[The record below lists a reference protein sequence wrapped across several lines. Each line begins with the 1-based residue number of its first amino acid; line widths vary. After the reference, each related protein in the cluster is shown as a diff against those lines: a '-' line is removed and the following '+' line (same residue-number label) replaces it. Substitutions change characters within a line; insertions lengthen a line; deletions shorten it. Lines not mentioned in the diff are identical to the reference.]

1 VCLAQKLARHWKLHH
16 RRGFWRDHP
25 TVSDLARAL
34 YNHHITLGS
43 KDARTRAL
51 RGTLTKTGP
60 EVREGEEEGFGTAGA
75 GAGGGAGAA
84 TPTSIRTGPLFKYMG
99 DKFGTQGDYMDG
111 TLYLS
116 RITQPGQPK
125 GPLAAKAAAAEQA
138 AELAAG
144 ACDCVTACMRVRVCV
159 GVECVRVRVCVTV

>member
-1 VCLAQKLARHWKLHH
+1 VGVEGGWCSVRARGCRGSGSQPVPCTHHPPPPPLQKLARHWKLHH

-34 YNHHITLGS
+34 YNHHITLGN
-43 KDARTRAL
+43 KDARSRAL
-51 RGTLTKTGP
+51 RGTLSKGGP
-60 EVREGEEEGFGTAGA
+60 ESKEGDVEEGGA
-75 GAGGGAGAA
+75 PG
-84 TPTSIRTGPLFKYMG
+84 TPTLAPVRTGPLFKYRG

-125 GPLAAKAAAAEQA
+125 GPLAARAAAEA
-138 AELAAG
+138 AASESG
-144 ACDCVTACMRVRVCV
+144 VCSGV
-159 GVECVRVRVCVTV
+159 G